1 MYSMNCRRQ
10 CAALQFLMF
19 VAIILSS
26 YSVEEPYEKDIPLFC
41 SLRFGA
47 ISVFPLAAESKEA
60 DVYYVNTQLLKIF
73 SHPKGYYVIYRR
85 AGLNTGEAF
94 IPFEWFSPKEGKADI
109 SFINTRINPYLSF
122 FIRDGKCE
130 YIRISAP
137 RQDLNTSTWGILP
150 NPQQYNDKFDG
161 VETLALEF

>member
-1 MYSMNCRRQ
+1 MRRLAIFDVH
-10 CAALQFLMF
+10 CYNF
-19 VAIILSS
+19 VIILWRIFMKKICR
-26 YSVEEPYEKDIPLFC
+26 YLILCVL
-41 SLRFGA
+41 LFGA
-47 ISVFPLAAESKEA
+47 VSVFPLAAESKEA

-94 IPFEWFSPKEGKADI
+94 IPFEWFSPKENKADI

-137 RQDLNTSTWGILP
+137 RQDLNASTWGLLP
-150 NPQQYNDKFDG
+150 DPQQYNDKFDG
-161 VETLALEF
+161 VESLALDF

>member
-1 MYSMNCRRQ
+1 MKKISRY
-10 CAALQFLMF
+10 F
-19 VAIILSS
+19 VLC
-26 YSVEEPYEKDIPLFC
+26 VL
-41 SLRFGA
+41 LFGA

-122 FIRDGKCE
+122 FIRDGKSE

-137 RQDLNTSTWGILP
+137 RQDLNTSTWGFLP
-150 NPQQYNDKFDG
+150 NPEQYNEKFEG
-161 VETLALEF
+161 VESLALEF